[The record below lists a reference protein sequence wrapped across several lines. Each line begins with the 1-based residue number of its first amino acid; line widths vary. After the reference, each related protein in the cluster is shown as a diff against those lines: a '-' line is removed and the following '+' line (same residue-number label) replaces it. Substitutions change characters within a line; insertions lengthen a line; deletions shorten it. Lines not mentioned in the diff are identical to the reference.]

1 MIQKSNFVDLGSVGL
16 LIISCPY
23 ATLELQGCYPA
34 WHFDANCQ
42 RWMLG
47 STTENVGSYLLQ
59 IKVGEQIYSPK
70 VVRGDTE
77 VVEVWLSPEMS
88 YSTIETFLAKELS
101 STELIEFKNLWLND
115 SHNREFQLESDHL
128 IIKDKSN

>member
-1 MIQKSNFVDLGSVGL
+1 MWR
-16 LIISCPY
+16 C
-23 ATLELQGCYPA
+23 
-34 WHFDANCQ
+34 
-42 RWMLG
+42 
-47 STTENVGSYLLQ
+47 YLLQ

-88 YSTIETFLAKELS
+88 YSTIEMFLVKELS

-115 SHNREFQLESDHL
+115 THDREFKLESDHL
-128 IIKDKSN
+128 IIKDKEL

>member
-1 MIQKSNFVDLGSVGL
+1 M
-16 LIISCPY
+16 
-23 ATLELQGCYPA
+23 
-34 WHFDANCQ
+34 
-42 RWMLG
+42 
-47 STTENVGSYLLQ
+47 LQ

-88 YSTIETFLAKELS
+88 FSAIEMFLVKELS

-115 SHNREFQLESDHL
+115 THDREFKLESDHL
-128 IIKDKSN
+128 IIKDKLN